1 MPKSTKPIFFVLL
14 IKLPDGSNKWLICES
29 EESAEMNAKELAI
42 AHPDQD
48 VFLLEPRKKYRNKPH
63 VEVEFIY

>member
-1 MPKSTKPIFFVLL
+1 
-14 IKLPDGSNKWLICES
+14 
-29 EESAEMNAKELAI
+29 MNAKELAI